1 MSRSWIETLTLVTPV
16 SSVAPPARLTVSE
29 PSVGATKAIVV
40 SGALSPG
47 YVALMVSRPWLFDDV
62 VLSSSSV
69 ARTVKL

>member
-1 MSRSWIETLTLVTPV
+1 M
-16 SSVAPPARLTVSE
+16 AAPARLTVSD

-40 SGALSPG
+40 FGGLSPG